1 MNKKSYII
9 FTLSLSILILTVLLG
24 SILTSPV
31 IATSSLS
38 QLNKPTIIL
47 DPGHG
52 GEDGGAVADSGVLEK
67 DINLAIS
74 NKLRTF
80 FQINGFDVEMT
91 RDDDTALYDN
101 VRSNTKKRSD
111 LENRV
116 KMFNSSANNIVIS
129 IHQNK
134 FTQSQ
139 YSGAQVFNSA
149 NNDLS
154 ADLAEDIR
162 YSINSL
168 LQKDNNRQCKQAGSE
183 IFILHNTTVPAVMVE
198 CGFLSNIQETSKLQD
213 DKYQSELAYSI
224 FLGFLEFY
232 YKNYK

>member
-101 VRSNTKKRSD
+101 DRTNTKKRSD

-139 YSGAQVFNSA
+139 YSGAQVFYSA

-162 YSINSL
+162 FSINSL
-168 LQKDNNRQCKQAGSE
+168 IQKDNNRQCKQAGSE
-183 IFILHNTTVPAVMVE
+183 IFILDNTAVPAVMVE
-198 CGFLSNIQETSKLQD
+198 CGFLSNIQETEKLQD